1 MDFIQELTH
10 IAPSIGYSEGAGGVA
25 GAQTI
30 FGGLKAGYRILHV
43 FSVTL
48 GTVVAV
54 TSDAATVT
62 VTSGLPAS
70 GIDLTSE
77 FGEYATADNTIDN
90 TGGTNCT
97 GATLCVLWAKPAAN
111 A

>member
-10 IAPSIGYSEGAGGVA
+10 ISPAIGYAEGAGGAA

-30 FGGLKAGYRILHV
+30 FSGPKAGDRILHV

-48 GTVVAV
+48 GTTVAV

-62 VTSGLPAS
+62 VTTSIPAS
-70 GIDLTSE
+70 GLDLTSE

-97 GATLCVLWAKPAAN
+97 GTILHVLWAKPAVN